1 MILNAYSVLDGF
13 LSLLRLGS
21 GLLVIVLAIFAWSQW
36 RRAAIPGQRQMLE
49 DRSYLLFLLSFLLL
63 GLNLAS
69 WPLFYLLLQSYVA
82 QWPDVMCIYGV
93 TKVGSGTIGPSRF
106 LPGLLEALQF
116 SKPALVFLTGGCCV
130 LYWINRQSHTAP
142 LFGRMVLGLLALGIL
157 DVADAGAEITYL
169 VIPKKEEI
177 PPSGCCTAPFD
188 AGSPSRFL
196 PTALMDANS
205 HALLYAAY
213 YGVNFGM
220 VLLLFASIRS
230 MRPLAWRNLLPLLAG
245 AGLSVLVNGVFL
257 LEIAA
262 PRMLDLPDHHCPYDL
277 VTKAPESLVGVALF
291 LGAVFCVGWS
301 FLARCLGQSS
311 ETASFVPE
319 VVRSLYAC
327 AIFGYLVS
335 LALISTELVLP

>member
-21 GLLVIVLAIFAWSQW
+21 GLLVIVLAIFAWRQW
-36 RRAAIPGQRQMLE
+36 RRAAIPAQRQMLE

-69 WPLFYLLLQSYVA
+69 WPLFYLLLQSYVS

-93 TKVGSGTIGPSRF
+93 TKVGSGTIGSSRF
-106 LPGLLEALQF
+106 LPVLLEALQF
-116 SKPALVFLTGGCCV
+116 SKLALVFLTGACFV
-130 LYWINRQSHTAP
+130 LYWINRRSHTAP
-142 LFGRMVLGLLALGIL
+142 LLGRVVLGLLALGIL
-157 DVADAGAEITYL
+157 DVADAGAEIAYL
-169 VIPKKEEI
+169 VIPKKEEFLS
-177 PPSGCCTAPFD
+177 SGCCTVSFD
-188 AGSPSRFL
+188 AGSPGRFL
-196 PTALMDANS
+196 PAALMDVNS
-205 HALLYAAY
+205 HSLLYAVY
-213 YGVNFGM
+213 YGVNLGM
-220 VLLLFASIRS
+220 VLLLFAAVRS
-230 MRPLAWRNLLPLLAG
+230 ARPLAWRNLLPLLAG

-257 LEIAA
+257 VEIAA

-291 LGAVFCVGWS
+291 FGAVFCVGWC
-301 FLARCLGQSS
+301 FLARCFGRSP
-311 ETASFVPE
+311 ETAPFLPLVI
-319 VVRSLYAC
+319 RSLYCC